1 MQLVRQELQSKLGD
15 KVKDLSGVK
24 IFTTFDSVAQDAAEK
39 AAVEGIPALKKQ
51 RKLSDLETAMVVV
64 DRNTGE
70 VRAMVGGAEPQFA
83 GYNRAMQARRSIGSL
98 AKPATYLTAL
108 SQPNQYRLN
117 TWIADAPISL
127 RQPNGQVWSPQNDD
141 KQFSGQVMLVD
152 ALTRSM
158 NVPTVNLGMSLGLP
172 AIVDTWQKLGVAK
185 DQLHPVPAMI
195 LGRLT

>member
-1 MQLVRQELQSKLGD
+1 
-15 KVKDLSGVK
+15 
-24 IFTTFDSVAQDAAEK
+24 
-39 AAVEGIPALKKQ
+39 
-51 RKLSDLETAMVVV
+51 
-64 DRNTGE
+64 
-70 VRAMVGGAEPQFA
+70 
-83 GYNRAMQARRSIGSL
+83 MQARRSIGSL

-158 NVPTVNLGMSLGLP
+158 NVPTVNLGWRWACQRLSIP
-172 AIVDTWQKLGVAK
+172 
-185 DQLHPVPAMI
+185 
-195 LGRLT
+195 GRSWACRKIS